1 MDMSSSV
8 ALQKSLGAYYTP
20 DEVAS
25 TLVKWATRR
34 STDWLLDPACGDG
47 RFLAEHAHS
56 FGVERDHAGASLAAS
71 RAPHATIYVG
81 DFFDWA
87 GETNA
92 RFDCAAGNPPFIRY
106 QRFAGEDR
114 EKALSLCRRLG
125 ARFTAL
131 SSSWAPFL
139 VATASLLKPGGRL
152 AFVVP
157 AEIGHAP
164 YAVPVIEYLAAH
176 FDKICIVAVR
186 EKVFADLSEDVWL
199 MYAEGFGG
207 KTDRILFTADEA
219 FVPEPAPP
227 RRGHVISLNDWS
239 RWNKRLRPFVL
250 PTASREIYLHVRDSA
265 ESVKMREV
273 ARVGIGYVTG
283 ANDFFHLRPSEAR
296 LWGIPEQYLFPT
308 VRNSRCLAEKILT
321 SSTVT
326 TWKKHDEPFLLL
338 RLNAEQ
344 PLPLP
349 VQDYLDSPGGRL
361 ARKTFKCR
369 NRRPW
374 YVVPDVRT
382 PDAFLSYMSGVGPQ
396 LVANAAGCTCTN
408 SVHVVE
414 LLGGWN
420 LSDLRSMWEHPLTR
434 LSCEIEGH
442 PLGGGMLKIEPGEGS
457 RIVLLRGNLELGRDA
472 LAAIEDGIVTA
483 RRWRHYE

>member
-1 MDMSSSV
+1 MSSGV

-25 TLVKWATRR
+25 TLVSWAIRR

-56 FGVERDHAGASLAAS
+56 FGVERDHTGASLAAS
-71 RAPHATIYVG
+71 RAPHATIFIG

-87 GETNA
+87 AQTSA

-106 QRFAGEDR
+106 QRFAGKDR

-125 ARFTAL
+125 VGFTAL
-131 SSSWAPFL
+131 TSSWAPFL
-139 VATASLLKPGGRL
+139 VATANLLKPGGRL

-164 YAVPVIEYLAAH
+164 YAVPLIRYLVAR
-176 FDKICIVAVR
+176 FDRVCVVAVR
-186 EKVFADLSEDVWL
+186 EKVFTDLSEDVWL
-199 MYAEGFGG
+199 LYAEGFGG
-207 KTDRILFTADEA
+207 NTDQILFTADEE
-219 FVPEPAPP
+219 FVARPTPP
-227 RRGHVISLNDWS
+227 RCGQLITLEEWS
-239 RWNKRLRPFVL
+239 TWNHRLRPFVL
-250 PTASREIYLHVRDSA
+250 PRASREVYLSVRDSA
-265 ESVKMREV
+265 ESVAMRDV

-296 LWGIPEQYLFPT
+296 LWGISERYLLPA
-308 VRNSRCLAEKILT
+308 VRNSRCLPERVLT
-321 SSTVT
+321 ASTVR
-326 TWKKHDEPFLLL
+326 TWKDRDEPYLLL
-338 RLNAEQ
+338 RLKAEE
-344 PLPLP
+344 PLPP
-349 VQDYLDSPGGRL
+349 PIKDYLDSPGGRL

-369 NRRPW
+369 NRRLW

-396 LVANAAGCTCTN
+396 LVANAAGCTGTN

-414 LLGGWN
+414 LLDGWR
-420 LSDLRSMWEHPLTR
+420 LSDLTKMWDHSLTR

-442 PLGGGMLKIEPGEGS
+442 PLGGGMLKIEPGES
-457 RIVLLRGNLELGRDA
+457 ARITLPRSDLMLGRDA
-472 LAAIEDGIVTA
+472 ISAIEEGILAA